1 MKSSVSWESIIKK
14 LGFDPREGLKYEP
27 NENDWAFDDSKP
39 NPYSVLDE
47 EENQFLEDNWF
58 GPKARQL
65 RVA

>member
-1 MKSSVSWESIIKK
+1 MKTTVSWESIIKK

-27 NENDWAFDDSKP
+27 NGNDWAVDDSKP

-47 EENQFLEDNWF
+47 EESQFLEDNWF
-58 GPKARQL
+58 GPRARQS